1 MPRKDAEERLMRPV
15 IAKRHE
21 LLCDALAR
29 LLQTAGFDVAGRC
42 ARADE
47 LEPCLGALTPDL
59 TLVDADLACD
69 ADVGA
74 LLRSASR
81 AVPAGRFVLLADG
94 VEPRLARQTLDVEVD
109 GVVLKCASSH
119 DVVAALRRV
128 HAGDTV
134 FPAGWIAAARR
145 AGDSLLDALSAR
157 QVEVL
162 ALLAQ
167 GLSNEAIA
175 ERLFI
180 SRNTVKFHVAA
191 IYQRLGVRNRVQ
203 AVHALETLRAAG

>member
-1 MPRKDAEERLMRPV
+1 MRLV
-15 IAKRHE
+15 IAQPHE
-21 LLCDALAR
+21 LICDALAR

-42 ARADE
+42 VRADE
-47 LEPCLGALTPDL
+47 LGPCLRVVAPDL

-69 ADVGA
+69 GDAGA
-74 LLRSASR
+74 LLRSA
-81 AVPAGRFVLLADG
+81 AHAFPHGRLVLLAAG
-94 VEPRLARQTLDVEVD
+94 VEPRLARETLDIEVD
-109 GVVLKCASSH
+109 GVVLKCASAH
-119 DVVAALRRV
+119 DVIAALRRV
-128 HAGDTV
+128 AAGDTV
-134 FPAGWIAAARR
+134 FPAGWMAAARR
-145 AGDSLLDALSAR
+145 AGDPLLDALSAR

-167 GLSNEAIA
+167 GLANEAIA

-203 AVHALETLRAAG
+203 AVHALDTLRAAG

>member
-1 MPRKDAEERLMRPV
+1 MPRKDAEERRVRLV

-21 LLCDALAR
+21 LICDALAR
-29 LLQTAGFDVAGRC
+29 LLQMAGFEVAGRC

-47 LEPCLGALTPDL
+47 LAPRLGALTPDL

-69 ADVGA
+69 GDVGA
-74 LLRSASR
+74 LLRSATR
-81 AVPAGRFVLLADG
+81 AVPEGRLVLLADR
-94 VEPRLARQTLDVEVD
+94 VEPALARQTLDVEVD
-109 GVVLKCASSH
+109 GVVLKCASAH

-134 FPAGWIAAARR
+134 LPAGWLAAARR
-145 AGDSLLDALSAR
+145 AGDPLLDALSPR

-167 GLSNEAIA
+167 GLPNEAIA

-203 AVHALETLRAAG
+203 AVHALGTMRAAG